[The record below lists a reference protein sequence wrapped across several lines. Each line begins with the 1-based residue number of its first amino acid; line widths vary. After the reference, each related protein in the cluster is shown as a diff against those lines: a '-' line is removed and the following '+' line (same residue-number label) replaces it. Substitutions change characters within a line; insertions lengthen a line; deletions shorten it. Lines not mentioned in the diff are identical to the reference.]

1 MVSAWVGRAEGGG
14 GGGGGGCDG
23 LARKPPS
30 GVGAPVKRTINCP
43 GSNVRVK
50 SAIGGSLTVGFESS
64 ASMGAGLLD
73 AVLGLDGEEDFWH
86 RGELTAMIAGIE
98 MVGWGCWGGRER

>member
-1 MVSAWVGRAEGGG
+1 M
-14 GGGGGGCDG
+14 
-23 LARKPPS
+23 
-30 GVGAPVKRTINCP
+30 
-43 GSNVRVK
+43 
-50 SAIGGSLTVGFESS
+50 GFESS